1 MRETCSASACE
12 VSQTRSAQA
21 NFPGHLR
28 PSHASRNALRIERC
42 VELPRVESQNLVLGN
57 LRQRRA
63 SIFVV
68 RTFWHEALRRAM
80 EPEEHLQNTISL
92 GRSEEHTS
100 E

>member
-1 MRETCSASACE
+1 
-12 VSQTRSAQA
+12 
-21 NFPGHLR
+21 
-28 PSHASRNALRIERC
+28 

-92 GRSEEHTS
+92 GDG
-100 E
+100 